1 MISDV
6 KNLLFLLTNF
16 SFYELKI
23 MYMTI
28 LIYIQNLIVISKVLE
43 ALHVL
48 VVLERQNLLE
58 IR

>member
-1 MISDV
+1 MISGV

-23 MYMTI
+23 MYMII
-28 LIYIQNLIVISKVLE
+28 LVHIRNLIIVSKVCE

-48 VVLERQNLLE
+48 VVLERKNLLE